1 MLAAKR
7 ILLAEDDPRDVE
19 LTLQGLR
26 AANVATDVQVLG
38 DGEQVL
44 DYLHRR
50 GRFAERAEGMPA
62 LVLLDIK
69 MPKVSGL
76 DVLREIRADPA
87 TARIP
92 VVMMTSSR
100 LDTDLETAW
109 REGCTAFIVKPV
121 DFRDYIETVK
131 VTGAFW
137 GTMNEA
143 PLGCL
148 QR

>member
-1 MLAAKR
+1 MLSAKR
-7 ILLAEDDPRDVE
+7 ILLVEDDPRDVE

-26 AANVATDVQVLG
+26 AAHVATEVQVLG

-44 DYLHRR
+44 DYLHCR

-62 LVLLDIK
+62 LILLDIK

-76 DVLREIRADPA
+76 DVLRALRSDPK

-92 VVMMTSSR
+92 VVVMTSSR
-100 LDTDLETAW
+100 IDADLEAAW

-131 VTGAFW
+131 TTGTFW
-137 GTMNEA
+137 GMMNEA
-143 PLGCL
+143 PPGSM
-148 QR
+148 RR

>member
-7 ILLAEDDPRDVE
+7 ILLVEDDSRDVE

-26 AANVATDVQVLG
+26 AAHVATDVQVLG

-44 DYLHRR
+44 DYLHGR
-50 GRFAERAEGMPA
+50 GRFADRPEGMPA
-62 LVLLDIK
+62 LVLLDMK

-76 DVLREIRADPA
+76 DVLREIRADPV

-100 LDTDLETAW
+100 LDADVDAAW

-131 VTGAFW
+131 LTGAFW
-137 GTMNEA
+137 GTVNEA
-143 PLGCL
+143 PPGCL
-148 QR
+148 PR